1 MHVNWHEVRR
11 RVSQAFMILGC
22 WALVVLILER
32 IIAPFGPLRR
42 SFPVYGVVVP
52 MVALSFIVLAL
63 AKGWLW
69 VGLPGEEPRMRV
81 RHDVSA
87 FAGAMEAKLAEKDQ
101 TFGPRGWA
109 SDTPASLLGPLVEHV
124 EKLDRAIR
132 FGLSPETIRR
142 AAADVGNFAMMIH
155 TQAKVKAGRS

>member
-1 MHVNWHEVRR
+1 MRIDWHGVRR
-11 RVSQAFMILGC
+11 RVSQVAMFMFC
-22 WALVVLILER
+22 WAFVVLILEGV
-32 IIAPFGPLRR
+32 IAPFGSLRR

-87 FAGAMEAKLAEKDQ
+87 FADAMEAKLAEKDPA
-101 TFGPRGWA
+101 FGPRGWA
-109 SDTPASLLGPLVEHV
+109 SDTPASLLGPLVEHI
-124 EKLDRAIR
+124 EKLDRAVR
-132 FGLSPETIRR
+132 FGLSPETIQR